1 MKEFYGEISFSGCA
15 GFSIDAETSELAE
28 DIVFTD
34 IEGIE
39 LNLKDGSKLTITEI
53 NWDLI
58 EEASRGNI
66 TPPFVHDF
74 WIEEER

>member
-1 MKEFYGEISFSGCA
+1 MKEFYGSISFA
-15 GFSIDAETSELAE
+15 GNASFSIKAENKDKGENT
-28 DIVFTD
+28 VFED

-39 LNLKDGSKLTITEI
+39 LILKDGSKLEITEI

-58 EEASRGNI
+58 TEARKGNVSLSN
-66 TPPFVHDF
+66 VHDF